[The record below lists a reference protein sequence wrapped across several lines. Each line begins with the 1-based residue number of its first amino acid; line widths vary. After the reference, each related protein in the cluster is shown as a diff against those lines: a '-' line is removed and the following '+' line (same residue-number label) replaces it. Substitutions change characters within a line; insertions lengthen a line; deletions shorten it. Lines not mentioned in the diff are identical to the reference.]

1 MDNNNLPSTQ
11 DDNNSVPTLRMEEY
25 QAFYH
30 WLNAKPD
37 SEIKIFPNNRRFK
50 FDDIK
55 ELNGKIAEKLKLHQI
70 VFDNLMV
77 FQK

>member
-55 ELNGKIAEKLKLHQI
+55 EATGIKRPTVVSNPTHDIHISIK
-70 VFDNLMV
+70 F
-77 FQK
+77 

>member
-11 DDNNSVPTLRMEEY
+11 DGNSVPTLRMEEC

-37 SEIKIFPNNRRFK
+37 SDIKIFPNNRRFK
-50 FDDIK
+50 W
-55 ELNGKIAEKLKLHQI
+55 ENS
-70 VFDNLMV
+70 
-77 FQK
+77 

>member
-11 DDNNSVPTLRMEEY
+11 DDNNSVPTLRIEEY

-50 FDDIK
+50 W
-55 ELNGKIAEKLKLHQI
+55 ENS
-70 VFDNLMV
+70 
-77 FQK
+77 